1 MQQLNSAPNE
11 MIGSSHYQVSSNS
24 QSNQDREL
32 KFSDYLGHLLFIATA
47 FNWFLVF
54 MLMQIHGNIYVTE
67 VTPIREFEIIMT
79 AVVCGFSFSWFF
91 KKLKSE
97 VK

>member
-1 MQQLNSAPNE
+1 MQQVHSSLSSVIQNREGYA
-11 MIGSSHYQVSSNS
+11 GSQETD
-24 QSNQDREL
+24 QKDEL

-67 VTPIREFEIIMT
+67 VTPIREFEIVMT
-79 AVVCGFSFSWFF
+79 AVVCGFSFHWFF
-91 KKLKSE
+91 KKLTRNL
-97 VK
+97 